1 MTGEERKRKGCSL
14 IVMAA
19 IILVLAGCS
28 SPTGSAAGG
37 GGSPAA
43 GGSGE
48 IEVEDASASPDRQLA
63 SGDTVDF
70 GDVDVGGGSTQRTFT
85 IINSGSEDL
94 SLTGS
99 PLVVINEPGTDDNF
113 VLSAP
118 PTTDTLQPGD
128 EVAFT
133 IRFLPITSVSP
144 ESFSGTATIPN
155 SDGDEN
161 PFVINLAAET
171 IVVPIPG
178 PIP

>member
-1 MTGEERKRKGCSL
+1 MTGEERKRRGFSL
-14 IVMAA
+14 IVVAA

-28 SPTGSAAGG
+28 SPTGSAAGD

-48 IEVEDASASPDRQLA
+48 IEVQDASASPDRKLA

-99 PLVVINEPGTDDNF
+99 PLVGITEPGSDRNF
-113 VLSAP
+113 EMTAAP
-118 PTTDTLQPGD
+118 GSDTLQPGD
-128 EVAFT
+128 EVTFT
-133 IRFLPITSVSP
+133 IQFRPTSPIVDT
-144 ESFSGTATIPN
+144 FSATASIPN

>member
-1 MTGEERKRKGCSL
+1 MTGEERKRRGISL
-14 IVMAA
+14 IVVAA

-28 SPTGSAAGG
+28 SPTGSSAGSAG
-37 GGSPAA
+37 AGAA

-63 SGDTVDF
+63 TGDTVDF
-70 GDVDVGGGSTQRTFT
+70 GDVNVGGGWTQRTFT

-94 SLTGS
+94 SLSGS
-99 PLVVINEPGTDDNF
+99 PLVVINEPGGDPSFQVITPPGTD
-113 VLSAP
+113 A
-118 PTTDTLQPGD
+118 LQPGD
-128 EVAFT
+128 EVTFT
-133 IRFLPITSVSP
+133 VQFWPISAIPQTYSA
-144 ESFSGTATIPN
+144 TATIPN

>member
-63 SGDTVDF
+63 SGATVDF

-99 PLVVINEPGTDDNF
+99 PLVGITEPGSDRSFQVIT
-113 VLSAP
+113 P
-118 PTTDTLQPGD
+118 PGSDTLQPGD
-128 EVAFT
+128 EETFT
-133 IRFLPITSVSP
+133 IQFRPTSPIVDT
-144 ESFSGTATIPN
+144 FSATASIAN

-161 PFVINLAAET
+161 PFVINLVGES
-171 IVVPIPG
+171 IFVPIP
-178 PIP
+178 